1 MGARKMRL
9 KSIFLT
15 AALIAL
21 FVAAPIVSNA
31 WVIVQDIG
39 ANNELIDNNTDDMID
54 FAGRGGTDNT
64 DIRFDLDGTG
74 PVISSP
80 TDATVEIAGTAI
92 LNTVTIATALTIN
105 EDFVIALNAAD
116 EEITINQTSVTGP
129 GTTGLIVINDDR
141 TGATADV
148 LGEATMTFDTEGVY
162 AIAAIDGAIAAEG
175 GYHPATSGG
184 ADLGSTTFEFNDV
197 FLNDAGKIQLGDDQ
211 DVTITHVA
219 DTGIL
224 MELDDSIAFG
234 DAAVYIESDADSF
247 LDLQAD
253 GGVRV
258 VGTLSP
264 KADDGTA
271 LGSVNLNW
279 SDLFIAD
286 SGVVNFGD
294 DQDIKLT
301 HVADTGLQFELDDK
315 FMFGD
320 TAVYVHSDDDGY
332 LDLVADTGIRLS
344 GATVV
349 TGALS
354 TTTTLTGY
362 RIITSAGSGRV
373 LTTAELGGGIVLVTA
388 AVEVSLPDLC
398 DSATGAY
405 VTIVQADAS
414 EKVEIGVTDT
424 ADDMFLDGVS
434 LGANQE
440 IDSAAA
446 AKEDDYITLVCR
458 EANEWHQ
465 VDKVG
470 TWVDG
475 GGAD

>member
-184 ADLGSTTFEFNDV
+184 ADLGSTTFE
-197 FLNDAGKIQLGDDQ
+197 
-211 DVTITHVA
+211 
-219 DTGIL
+219 
-224 MELDDSIAFG
+224 
-234 DAAVYIESDADSF
+234 
-247 LDLQAD
+247 
-253 GGVRV
+253 
-258 VGTLSP
+258 
-264 KADDGTA
+264 
-271 LGSVNLNW
+271 
-279 SDLFIAD
+279 
-286 SGVVNFGD
+286 
-294 DQDIKLT
+294 
-301 HVADTGLQFELDDK
+301 
-315 FMFGD
+315 
-320 TAVYVHSDDDGY
+320 
-332 LDLVADTGIRLS
+332 
-344 GATVV
+344 
-349 TGALS
+349 
-354 TTTTLTGY
+354 
-362 RIITSAGSGRV
+362 
-373 LTTAELGGGIVLVTA
+373 
-388 AVEVSLPDLC
+388 
-398 DSATGAY
+398 
-405 VTIVQADAS
+405 
-414 EKVEIGVTDT
+414 
-424 ADDMFLDGVS
+424 
-434 LGANQE
+434 
-440 IDSAAA
+440 
-446 AKEDDYITLVCR
+446 
-458 EANEWHQ
+458 
-465 VDKVG
+465 
-470 TWVDG
+470 
-475 GGAD
+475 